1 MEHVTTL
8 HTSLKEDALSAYDPG
23 LHILAELTTNDSSLL
38 SDYSAAKE
46 FFNARILQYGLNS
59 LGEVWHNF
67 PGGGYTGVICLT
79 ESHIAIHTWPEHG
92 IVTFD
97 VYLSNF
103 TKNNDGTT
111 RSMFNDTVGF
121 FKAHSFT
128 HKEVKR

>member
-8 HTSLKEDALSAYDPG
+8 QTSPGEDALLNYNPG
-23 LHILAELTTNDSSLL
+23 LHILAELATNDSQLL
-38 SDYSAAKE
+38 SEHLAAKE
-46 FFNARILQYGLNS
+46 FFNNRISQYGLNP

-79 ESHIAIHTWPEHG
+79 ESHIAVHTWPEHG

-103 TKNNDGTT
+103 RKNNDETT
-111 RSMFNDTVGF
+111 RKMFNETVAF
-121 FKAHSFT
+121 FKAHSYNY
-128 HKEVKR
+128 KEVKR